1 MRSTRASLLSHYS
14 KKKLVGDHRNE
25 GVGDGEVPKG
35 GHVTPSFRTD
45 DKIEFKSNINLQVSL
60 V

>member
-14 KKKLVGDHRNE
+14 KKKVVGDHRNE
-25 GVGDGEVPKG
+25 GVGMGKCQKG
-35 GHVTPSFRTD
+35 GNVTPSFRTD
-45 DKIEFKSNINLQVSL
+45 DKIEFKSNINSQVSL